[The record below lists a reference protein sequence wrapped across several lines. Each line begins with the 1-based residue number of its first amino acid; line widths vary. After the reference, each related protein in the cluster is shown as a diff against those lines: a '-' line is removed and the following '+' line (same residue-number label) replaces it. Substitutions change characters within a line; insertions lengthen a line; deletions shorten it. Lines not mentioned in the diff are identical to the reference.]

1 MAVYLKGA
9 HGSQTQERLTA
20 KLEDAFII
28 SLGEK
33 KLSGGPGQHFLC
45 FGEDEQVKKVRRM
58 LGEQGGLEGLQ
69 IV

>member
-1 MAVYLKGA
+1 MSVYLKVA
-9 HGSQTQERLTA
+9 HGSQTQERLTS
-20 KLEDAFII
+20 KLEDPFII
-28 SLGEK
+28 SLGE

-45 FGEDEQVKKVRRM
+45 FGGNEQVKKVRSM